1 MEEIEKTPETKRSVI
16 ARYPLEYI
24 WAMVTFTVTSMVGL
38 LVVPCFAPSDE
49 KAEITA
55 LFLGIATILTILTFG
70 LKRYEI
76 TLNDEELCEVP
87 IIGRKKQI
95 KVAEIKNVKI
105 KRSKAISV
113 SSEKKKIYI
122 DPAVTE
128 YKQIAD
134 RLSERGL
141 M

>member
-1 MEEIEKTPETKRSVI
+1 MEEIEKAPKTKRSVI
-16 ARYPLEYI
+16 ARYPLEYTL
-24 WAMVTFTVTSMVGL
+24 AMVTFTVTGMVGL
-38 LVVPCFAPSDE
+38 LVAPCFAPPDE
-49 KAEITA
+49 KAKITA
-55 LFLGIATILTILTFG
+55 LFLGITTILTILTFG

-105 KRSKAISV
+105 KRSKAISI
-113 SSEKKKIYI
+113 SSEKNKIYI
-122 DPAVTE
+122 DPAITE

-141 M
+141 V